1 VSRLGALERRTILS
15 MAAVVTVAVVV
26 AALVALGLVRSAAQT
41 QARKALHSKAD
52 LVAAIL
58 DASRPAD
65 IGPSLRVVRRQ
76 DTPVAWRTTAGRV
89 VGDPLAR
96 TAYARLPEGQRAQQV
111 SRTIR
116 VDGRQVLVEVRP
128 LTGGQVVVLAQ
139 RTDLALGQTLRVFD
153 RVLLA
158 LVLGLVVA
166 VVVAVLFARRL
177 AAPLRRTAAAAH
189 RLASGE
195 RSVRVEPEGPGEVAE
210 VGAALNVLAEALEHS
225 EQRQRQFLM
234 SVSHE
239 LRTPLTAI
247 RGFGEALADGVA
259 TGDAVPAAGA
269 TIVAESSR
277 LERLVADLLD
287 LARLGADDFRYD
299 VAPVDLRPLL
309 DAAGEVWR
317 RRCEQEGLVFG
328 LERADAPV
336 VALADAARLRQ
347 VVDGLAE
354 NALRVTPAGR
364 PLVIALRAE
373 GAQAVVEV
381 RDGGPGLTE
390 EDRAVAFE
398 RSVLHDRYR
407 GLRPVGTGLGLALV
421 QALATGMGGSVEA
434 GVAPAEGGACFR
446 VRLPLAGR
454 APAPGSPRSG
464 QAQGPPPGPPGQAP
478 PPGAAG
484 QAPVGI
490 Q

>member
-1 VSRLGALERRTILS
+1 MRAPGALERRTILA

-26 AALVALGLVRSAAQT
+26 AALVALGLVRSAAQS

-52 LVAAIL
+52 LVAAVL

-76 DTPVAWRTTAGRV
+76 DTPVAWRAVSGRL

-96 TAYARLPEGQRAQQV
+96 TAYGRLAEADRDQRA

-128 LTGGQVVVLAQ
+128 LATGQVVVFAQ
-139 RTDLALGQTLRVFD
+139 RADLALGQFLRVFD

-158 LVLGLVVA
+158 LVVGLVVA
-166 VVVAVLFARRL
+166 TAVAVVFARRL
-177 AAPLRRTAAAAH
+177 AAPLRRTASAAH

-195 RSVRVEPEGPGEVAE
+195 RSVWVQPEGPGEVAE

-225 EQRQRQFLM
+225 ERRQREFLM

-247 RGFGEALADGVA
+247 RGFGEALADGLA
-259 TGDAVPAAGA
+259 AGEAVLAAGA

-277 LERLVADLLD
+277 LERLVADLLA
-287 LARLGADDFRYD
+287 LARVGADDFRYD
-299 VAPVDLRPLL
+299 VEPLDLGALV
-309 DAAGEVWR
+309 DAAGAVWR
-317 RRCEQEGLVFG
+317 RRCEAEGLRFG
-328 LERADAPV
+328 LERPPGPV
-336 VALADAARLRQ
+336 VVLADGARLRQ

-354 NALRVTPAGR
+354 NALRVTPAGQ
-364 PLVIALRAE
+364 PLVIALRVE
-373 GAQAVVEV
+373 GDDGVLEV

-407 GLRPVGTGLGLALV
+407 GERPVGTGLGLALV
-421 QALATGMGGSVEA
+421 HALVTGMGGAVQA
-434 GVAPAEGGACFR
+434 DVAVPEGGACFR
-446 VRLPLAGR
+446 VRLPLAPG
-454 APAPGSPRSG
+454 PAPG
-464 QAQGPPPGPPGQAP
+464 
-478 PPGAAG
+478 
-484 QAPVGI
+484 
-490 Q
+490 

>member
-1 VSRLGALERRTILS
+1 MSRLGALERRTILS
-15 MAAVVTVAVVV
+15 MAAVATVAVVV
-26 AALVALGLVRSAAQT
+26 AALVSLGLVRSAAQA

-52 LVAAIL
+52 LVAAVL
-58 DASRPAD
+58 DATRPAD
-65 IGPSLRVVRRQ
+65 IGPSLRVVRGQ

-96 TAYARLPEGQRAQQV
+96 AAYERLPEAGQAQQA
-111 SRTIR
+111 SRTLR

-128 LTGGQVVVLAQ
+128 LATGQVVVFAQ
-139 RTDLALGQTLRVFD
+139 RNDLALGQTLRVFD

-158 LVLGLVVA
+158 LVVGLVVA
-166 VVVAVLFARRL
+166 AVVAVLFARRL

-210 VGAALNVLAEALEHS
+210 VGVALNALAEALEHS

-247 RGFGEALADGVA
+247 RGFGEALADGLA
-259 TGDAVPAAGA
+259 AGDAVPAAGA

-299 VAPVDLRPLL
+299 LERLDLGALV
-309 DAAGEVWR
+309 DAAAAVWR
-317 RRCEQEGLVFG
+317 RRCEQVGVAFG
-328 LERADAPV
+328 LERAGGPV
-336 VALADAARLRQ
+336 PALADAARVRQ

-364 PLVIALRAE
+364 PLVLALRAE
-373 GAQAVVEV
+373 GAEAVLEV

-398 RSVLHDRYR
+398 RSALHDRYR
-407 GLRPVGTGLGLALV
+407 GVRPVGTGLGLALV

-434 GVAPAEGGACFR
+434 GVAPVEGGACFR
-446 VRLPLAGR
+446 VRLPLADH
-454 APAPGSPRSG
+454 APAPSG
-464 QAQGPPPGPPGQAP
+464 PGQ
-478 PPGAAG
+478 AG
-484 QAPVGI
+484 QAPVGT

>member
-1 VSRLGALERRTILS
+1 MRRPGPLERRTILS

-26 AALVALGLVRSAAQT
+26 AALVALGLVRSAAHS
-41 QARKALHSKAD
+41 QARRALQSKAD

-96 TAYARLPEGQRAQQV
+96 AAYAQLPEGQRTQQA
-111 SRTIR
+111 SRTLR
-116 VDGRQVLVEVRP
+116 LDGRQVLVEVRP
-128 LTGGQVVVLAQ
+128 LAAGQVVVLAQ

-158 LVLGLVVA
+158 LVVGLVVA
-166 VVVAVLFARRL
+166 TVVAVLFARRL

-195 RSVRVEPEGPGEVAE
+195 RSVRVEPEGPAEVAE

-259 TGDAVPAAGA
+259 TGEAVPAAGA
-269 TIVAESSR
+269 TIVAESAR

-287 LARLGADDFRYD
+287 LARIGADDFRYD
-299 VAPVDLRPLL
+299 IVPVDLRPLVEE
-309 DAAGEVWR
+309 AGRVWR
-317 RRCEQEGLVFG
+317 RRCEAEAVAFA
-328 LERADAPV
+328 LELPAGPV
-336 VALADAARLRQ
+336 VAPADAARLRQ
-347 VVDGLAE
+347 AVDGLAE

-364 PLVIALRAE
+364 PLVLALRVE
-373 GAQAVVEV
+373 GDEAVVEV

-407 GLRPVGTGLGLALV
+407 GVRPVGTGLGLALV
-421 QALATGMGGSVEA
+421 QALATGLGGSVQA
-434 GVAPAEGGACFR
+434 DVAPVEGGACFR
-446 VRLPLAGR
+446 VRLPLAGQ
-454 APAPGSPRSG
+454 P
-464 QAQGPPPGPPGQAP
+464 QPP
-478 PPGAAG
+478 
-484 QAPVGI
+484 VSI

>member
-1 VSRLGALERRTILS
+1 MRRPGELERRTVVA
-15 MAAVVTVAVVV
+15 MAAVATVAVVV
-26 AALVALGLVRSAAQT
+26 AALVSLGLVRSADQS

-76 DTPVAWRTTAGRV
+76 DTPVAWLTTTGRL

-96 TAYARLPEGQRAQQV
+96 TAYTRLPQGERDQEV
-111 SRTIR
+111 SRTLR

-128 LTGGQVVVLAQ
+128 LASGQVVVLAQ
-139 RTDLALGQTLRVFD
+139 RTDLAIGQTLRLFD

-158 LVLGLVVA
+158 LVIGLVVA
-166 VVVAVLFARRL
+166 VGVAVPFARRL

-195 RSVRVEPEGPGEVAE
+195 RSVRVMPEGPAELAE
-210 VGAALNVLAEALEHS
+210 VGASLNALAQALEHS
-225 EQRQRQFLM
+225 ERRQRQFLM

-259 TGDAVPAAGA
+259 TGPAVPAAGA

-277 LERLVADLLD
+277 LERLVSDLLD
-287 LARLGADDFRYD
+287 LARVGADDFRYD
-299 VAPVDLRPLL
+299 LGPFDLGTLV
-309 DAAGEVWR
+309 DAAGQVWG
-317 RRCEQEGLVFG
+317 RRCEAEGLAFG
-328 LERADAPV
+328 LDRAPGAVDV
-336 VALADAARLRQ
+336 VADPARVRQ

-364 PLVIALRAE
+364 PLVLALRVE
-373 GAQAVVEV
+373 GAEAVLEV

-398 RSVLHDRYR
+398 RSALHDRYR
-407 GLRPVGTGLGLALV
+407 GVRPVGTGLGLALV
-421 QALATGMGGSVEA
+421 HELVTGMGGRVEA
-434 GVAPAEGGACFR
+434 DVAPEGGACFR
-446 VRLPLAGR
+446 VRLPLAGGQ
-454 APAPGSPRSG
+454 APAP
-464 QAQGPPPGPPGQAP
+464 AP
-478 PPGAAG
+478 AA
-484 QAPVGI
+484 
-490 Q
+490 